1 MLTTNTRSNRYIFI
15 PPDSGSPRNGL
26 FTHIS
31 RLGQI
36 ARLDFERFNLAGD
49 VIFKVEG
56 DAFPTSQ
63 EDEEAR
69 IASLAYAIK
78 KLGNETDAAEFIRLL
93 NSICDDGDARS
104 RQTTASYYYREMAE
118 LSVNLVLKEMALLA
132 MQLEPPAVFETE
144 EAVLNFSMESQNEGN
159 RDCYREA
166 SELSL

>member
-1 MLTTNTRSNRYIFI
+1 SNYIFKENTMYTTKIRSNRHIFI
-15 PPDSGSPRNGL
+15 PQESGSPKDGL

-31 RLGQI
+31 GLGQI

-56 DAFPTSQ
+56 DTFPASQ

-78 KLGNETDAAEFIRLL
+78 KLGNEINAAEFTRCL

-104 RQTTASYYYREMAE
+104 RQTIASHYYREIAE
-118 LSVNLVLKEMALLA
+118 RGVNIVLK
-132 MQLEPPAVFETE
+132 
-144 EAVLNFSMESQNEGN
+144 
-159 RDCYREA
+159 
-166 SELSL
+166 